1 MTPEAASPWTTVDF
15 VGFGLFLRAQR
26 QGRGLSVDD
35 VARST
40 KIPPTL
46 IGALEDGQADRF
58 PEQVFVLNY
67 VRSYARAVGL
77 SPDDAVARF
86 QDIPGAPQPTSFD
99 PAALEEARRE
109 SALTRA
115 WWFAAVVSWVALGLA
130 WATVADRVL
139 RYASR

>member
-1 MTPEAASPWTTVDF
+1 MTPDTSTVAGSAGF
-15 VGFGLFLRAQR
+15 AGFGLYLRGQR

-46 IGALEDGQADRF
+46 IGALEAGQSERF

-67 VRSYARAVGL
+67 VRSYARAVGI
-77 SPDDAVARF
+77 SPDETVARF
-86 QDIPGAPQPTSFD
+86 QELPGAPRPSTFD
-99 PAALEEARRE
+99 PAALERDRRR
-109 SALTRA
+109 SAITRA
-115 WWFAAVVSWVALGLA
+115 WWAGALVSWAALALA
-130 WATVADRVL
+130 WAHMADRIA